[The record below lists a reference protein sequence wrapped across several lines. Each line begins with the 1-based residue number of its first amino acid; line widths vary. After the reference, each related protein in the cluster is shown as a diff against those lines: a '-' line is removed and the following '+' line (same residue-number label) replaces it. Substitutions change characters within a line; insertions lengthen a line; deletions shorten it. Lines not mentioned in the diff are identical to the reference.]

1 MTQLQQHQIIKN
13 IEQLNRY
20 TIKASQVVKPGTSP
34 SANAIKTYEY
44 IWVIDGRT
52 LDRKEN
58 PLIMLECN
66 MDGPILPHKNKIGVA
81 DVGPKR
87 PCIKLIFNTLTDGNY
102 PLFEA
107 FIHKLHCAAAVFSH
121 NIKIPDNCL
130 DLVAVKE
137 GEFYV
142 PKFRCKDG
150 QIQSFTQDKTFNFM
164 GIPGMNFF
172 DIKENKTVFNLRLG
186 PHIYQKTNTVYVD
199 MDLKHRFI
207 PNATQNA
214 YRKADTELDPSAN
227 SIEFWQIS
235 IPVLQQQ
242 PDGVYKIVKGQNYA
256 ADPKCTPVISSHM
269 HNGFYGIVQFKTNI
283 FFPVTQTLKIS
294 DWLEAN
300 VSFIKS
306 NAAYGDR
313 NLFGFDEIEANAGTI
328 VQGVDIDADEES
340 PSSTQIKEFRRGQF
354 PKPIQIR

>member
-1 MTQLQQHQIIKN
+1 M
-13 IEQLNRY
+13 
-20 TIKASQVVKPGTSP
+20 S
-34 SANAIKTYEY
+34 
-44 IWVIDGRT
+44 IWISSTDSFRT
-52 LDRKEN
+52 PPRM
-58 PLIMLECN
+58 PT
-66 MDGPILPHKNKIGVA
+66 G
-81 DVGPKR
+81 
-87 PCIKLIFNTLTDGNY
+87 KLILSSN
-102 PLFEA
+102 
-107 FIHKLHCAAAVFSH
+107 
-121 NIKIPDNCL
+121 
-130 DLVAVKE
+130 
-137 GEFYV
+137 
-142 PKFRCKDG
+142 
-150 QIQSFTQDKTFNFM
+150 
-164 GIPGMNFF
+164 
-172 DIKENKTVFNLRLG
+172 
-186 PHIYQKTNTVYVD
+186 
-199 MDLKHRFI
+199 
-207 PNATQNA
+207 
-214 YRKADTELDPSAN
+214 PSAN

-242 PDGVYKIVKGQNYA
+242 PDGCYKIVKGQNYA